1 MTELEENSPIPNP
14 VITPVPCRSGSIVR
28 TPDRF
33 SFLGESYE
41 AIPEEL
47 EQDPCNYD
55 EAINDID
62 SGSWQDAM
70 KAEMESMYSN
80 QVWTLVDL
88 LANIRPI
95 GCK

>member
-1 MTELEENSPIPNP
+1 MGAL
-14 VITPVPCRSGSIVR
+14 SGPLIGSR
-28 TPDRF
+28 
-33 SFLGESYE
+33 FLGESYE

-62 SGSWQDAM
+62 SGSWYNTM

-80 QVWTLVDL
+80 QV
-88 LANIRPI
+88 
-95 GCK
+95 

>member
-14 VITPVPCRSGSIVR
+14 VITPVCCRSGSIVR
-28 TPDRF
+28 TPLTGSR
-33 SFLGESYE
+33 FLGESYE

-70 KAEMESMYSN
+70 KAEKESM
-80 QVWTLVDL
+80 
-88 LANIRPI
+88 
-95 GCK
+95 

>member
-1 MTELEENSPIPNP
+1 MGAL
-14 VITPVPCRSGSIVR
+14 SGPLIGS
-28 TPDRF
+28 RF
-33 SFLGESYE
+33 SGESYK

>member
-1 MTELEENSPIPNP
+1 MGALSEPLTGSP
-14 VITPVPCRSGSIVR
+14 
-28 TPDRF
+28 F
-33 SFLGESYE
+33 FGESYE

-70 KAEMESMYSN
+70 KAEMESLYSN

>member
-1 MTELEENSPIPNP
+1 MGAL
-14 VITPVPCRSGSIVR
+14 SGPLTGSR
-28 TPDRF
+28 
-33 SFLGESYE
+33 FLGESYE

-70 KAEMESMYSN
+70 KA
-80 QVWTLVDL
+80 
-88 LANIRPI
+88 
-95 GCK
+95 